1 MKSLFLKSLT
11 VSGLALAAF
20 ATSSILSDDADAAMV
35 ATTKNVT
42 ITRLYTQDGNL
53 VQDRGLA
60 ANTPWRVGKI
70 IQLNGLDY
78 YQVAT
83 NEYLKSTDSSSLTGS
98 NDSQN
103 THNNS
108 KVDILVEQ
116 PSADTYDDRDGSV
129 NGQVGHFS
137 DWVVSK
143 VVFESYTGKTYYQ
156 ISPHQ
161 FITLYNYQVHG
172 DEGTLPK
179 VEVTHLTDLNK
190 NIDPDT
196 GQEFNTY
203 KPNLTNIN
211 NYFEKYLN
219 ALHKANG
226 TAPVHLTTDMM
237 NYAQQRAE
245 QQVGNNLDHTTATR
259 STSENLS
266 GSGFDFML
274 KWAGVK
280 SDKDAAYYLLSRW
293 YDEGGNLTGSGQAGH
308 YGHRAALIYSG
319 PSVGLGISGNAA
331 SFDADWS
338 YDTYNQFEDLY
349 NYTGSNPNTKFISK
363 DSI

>member
-20 ATSSILSDDADAAMV
+20 ATSSVLSNDAEAAMV
-35 ATTKNVT
+35 ATTKNVSV
-42 ITRLYTQDGNL
+42 TRLYTKDGTL
-53 VQDRGLA
+53 VKNRGLA
-60 ANTPWRVGKI
+60 ANTPWRVGRTN
-70 IQLNGLDY
+70 QVGGLTY
-78 YQVAT
+78 YQVST
-83 NEYLKSTDSSSLTGS
+83 NEFLLSSDVASLTGS
-98 NDSQN
+98 NDDQP
-103 THNNS
+103 

-116 PSADTYDDRDGSV
+116 PSAETIDDRDGSV
-129 NGQVGHFS
+129 NGHLDQYS

-143 VVFESYTGKTYYQ
+143 IVFESHTGKTYYQ
-156 ISPHQ
+156 ISSHQ
-161 FITLYNYQVHG
+161 FMTLYNYQTHG
-172 DEGTLPK
+172 DAGTLPR
-179 VEVTHLTDLNK
+179 VEVTYLTDLNK

-196 GQEFNTY
+196 GREVNTY
-203 KPNLTNIN
+203 KPNLANIN

-226 TAPVHLTTDMM
+226 TAPVHVTSDMM

-245 QQVGNNLDHTTATR
+245 QQVGDTLDHTTASR

-266 GSGFDFML
+266 GAGFDFML
-274 KWAGVK
+274 KWANVK

-293 YDEGGNLTGSGQAGH
+293 YDEGGNLTGSGQPGH

-331 SFDADWS
+331 AFDADWDYDS
-338 YDTYNQFEDLY
+338 YSQFDALY